1 MLRYFPAERRR
12 RLAPLFLGVGLF
24 VAGKL
29 AYDEVPR
36 DQELRFVLPEAGVQ
50 ALKVTYSSSEGG
62 YAGIE
67 QRYPNGSPREFV
79 HTPSLSPGRY
89 DLSIELIGSDGQVK
103 RLARSVTVPSE
114 GALRIPLGARES
126 D

>member
-12 RLAPLFLGVGLF
+12 RLAPLFLVAGLF

-50 ALKVTYSSSEGG
+50 ALKVTYASSEGG
-62 YAGIE
+62 YAGVE
-67 QRYPNGSPREFV
+67 QHYPNGSPRVFV

-89 DLSIELIGSDGQVK
+89 ELSIELIEPDGRVQQ
-103 RLARSVTVPSE
+103 LSRSVTVPSE
-114 GALRIPLGARES
+114 GALSIPLG
-126 D
+126 DGD